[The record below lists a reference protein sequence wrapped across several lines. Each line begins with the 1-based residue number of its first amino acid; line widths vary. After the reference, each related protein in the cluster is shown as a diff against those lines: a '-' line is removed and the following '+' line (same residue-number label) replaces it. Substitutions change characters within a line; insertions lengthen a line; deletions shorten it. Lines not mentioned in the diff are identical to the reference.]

1 LSIKSGLWLSA
12 FLSGYWAVY
21 DVIWLLY
28 DVALFTLFSL
38 DVFEAFTYVVE
49 KHDLRDHPGIK
60 AIIMIGG
67 LIADAACDEKLDGL
81 YYISY

>member
-1 LSIKSGLWLSA
+1 
-12 FLSGYWAVY
+12 
-21 DVIWLLY
+21 
-28 DVALFTLFSL
+28 
-38 DVFEAFTYVVE
+38 VVE

>member
-1 LSIKSGLWLSA
+1 MVCDSAPFYHVTGLYMTL
-12 FLSGYWAVY
+12 FGYY
-21 DVIWLLY
+21 MTLL
-28 DVALFTLFSL
+28 FSHFFSL